1 VGFFGSIPVLLQ
13 GHFPIISAPM
23 TRLRISHMATTPQF
37 PMPPRPTPPGAPQ
50 RPAPQ
55 TQAAAPAESQP
66 GFAQWAQNK
75 SKWFWLAVIAAVFIV
90 GTIVQ
95 SLLAPTPKPQGPQGQ
110 NPRATSGTP
119 AEAPKAADPSIK

>member
-1 VGFFGSIPVLLQ
+1 
-13 GHFPIISAPM
+13 M
-23 TRLRISHMATTPQF
+23 MRLRFSHMANTPQF
-37 PMPPRPTPPGAPQ
+37 PMPPRPTPPSAPQ
-50 RPAPQ
+50 RPSPQ
-55 TQAAAPAESQP
+55 PQQAAAPVASQP

-110 NPRATSGTP
+110 NPRATTGTP
-119 AEAPKAADPSIK
+119 AETPKVADPSTK